1 MNIRLPANPAI
12 YLIMVGLRLQDQSKN
27 SMCITAQRIVT
38 RDYIY
43 MHPNR
48 SKTYISLAK
57 ALPAQ
62 GTVHASPVVSDTT
75 SFPLHSSNQSHIFQ
89 PLTHSFIQIRPFRV
103 LYSFLACLLLSLPI
117 ISYLTA
123 YGSSAS
129 L

>member
-1 MNIRLPANPAI
+1 
-12 YLIMVGLRLQDQSKN
+12 
-27 SMCITAQRIVT
+27 MCITAQRIVT

-57 ALPAQ
+57 ALHK
-62 GTVHASPVVSDTT
+62 VHASPIVSGTT

-103 LYSFLACLLLSLPI
+103 LYSFLASFSSYPI
-117 ISYLTA
+117 LQHMAIQRRCKCTPTSMPVHILTH
-123 YGSSAS
+123 
-129 L
+129 